1 MLNPD
6 PIQFEV
12 HKMWVNGSS
21 QRNLDHLEWE
31 LHTLLKSLASRL
43 ILHQLLSTQSSFC
56 MHVNPKIFY
65 VWWPLWYIPEVF
77 FIHHDFII
85 HTHMSNT
92 SRNFKFQPSMI
103 PQKVCGLWPN
113 SDLYAPAPKTTH
125 ELGGNELGPIEA
137 VHTVN
142 LSIQPFLGCYE
153 V

>member
-1 MLNPD
+1 
-6 PIQFEV
+6 
-12 HKMWVNGSS
+12 MWVNGSS
-21 QRNLDHLEWE
+21 QRNLDHLEQE

-43 ILHQLLSTQSSFC
+43 IYCLHQLLSTQSSFC
-56 MHVNPKIFY
+56 MHVNPKISD
-65 VWWPLWYIPEVF
+65 VWWPLWYIPEVV
-77 FIHHDFII
+77 FIHNDFII

-125 ELGGNELGPIEA
+125 ELGPIEA
-137 VHTVN
+137 VQTVN

-153 V
+153 VWCILQKDHV